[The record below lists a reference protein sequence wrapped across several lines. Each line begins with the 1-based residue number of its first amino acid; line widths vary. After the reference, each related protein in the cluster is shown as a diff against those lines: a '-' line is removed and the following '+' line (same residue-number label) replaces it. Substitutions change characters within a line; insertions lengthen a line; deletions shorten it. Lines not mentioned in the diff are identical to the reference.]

1 MTQAPGFSGDA
12 IVDIALDDIRDN
24 GAYPDARSSIVP
36 GLQYAEHSGKGHVK
50 AADGCSQPESTP
62 SLLFVAAG
70 DTGKVDVIEIK
81 TGGILKTLNTPGV
94 TCLAQY
100 WRQ

>member
-1 MTQAPGFSGDA
+1 M
-12 IVDIALDDIRDN
+12 
-24 GAYPDARSSIVP
+24 P

-100 WRQ
+100 WRQECLALRWWPRLPPLGVVAIGRGPDQLKRR